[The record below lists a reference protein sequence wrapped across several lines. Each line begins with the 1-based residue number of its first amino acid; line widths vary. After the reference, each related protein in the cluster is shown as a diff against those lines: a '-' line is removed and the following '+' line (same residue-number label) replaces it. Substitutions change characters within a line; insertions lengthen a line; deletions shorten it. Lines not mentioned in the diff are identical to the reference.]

1 MLQRKEHILHPG
13 RAPTSSVLLQF
24 LTGFSFSL
32 PSQCLFPN
40 PTEDGIQ
47 SDFFPLSGEEWSKPR
62 LESQPLT
69 QEALS
74 SLGYPGMV
82 LAQEN
87 TDAGWRRT
95 GALGTHTELLLLLF
109 TLRSYFHFCWSHQ
122 EKPTS
127 AETGAKEPPAMPE
140 K

>member
-1 MLQRKEHILHPG
+1 MLQRKEHVLHPG
-13 RAPTSSVLLQF
+13 RAPPSSVSLQF

-47 SDFFPLSGEEWSKPR
+47 SDLFPPFRRGVVKAQTGNP
-62 LESQPLT
+62 T
-69 QEALS
+69 QEPLS

-87 TDAGWRRT
+87 MDAGWGRK
-95 GALGTHTELLLLLF
+95 GALGTHTELLLLF
-109 TLRSYFHFCWSHQ
+109 TLSSYFHLCCSHQ

-127 AETGAKEPPAMPE
+127 AETRAKEPPAMPE
-140 K
+140 S